1 MDNFYRAVR
10 QTFRFKG
17 AIVITVVC
25 AFLIGIL
32 WGGSIGTVV
41 YAIVEISFENGTFT
55 TWIDKQIEQIHNAP
69 PKEIVQTGWFSD
81 ASKEAV
87 LVYLRPYI
95 ERYTPDTPFKTVV
108 FLLAFMLLA
117 STLRSICVVCQTIA
131 SAHIAQGGTL
141 FIREEFFRNVIAYEV
156 NFFNNSGVADT
167 MSRFTND
174 MSSLAGGFDI
184 LYGKLV
190 REPIK
195 MIVCLTL
202 AAWISWQLLFF
213 TLLLLPIAVVA
224 IRWLARS
231 IKRAVRRG
239 MEEMAAMYSR
249 LEETFRSVKI
259 VKAFTR
265 EIYERHKFHATNKA
279 YYEKS
284 MKITKYS
291 SLTNPLTELLGLLM
305 ISVAILLGAYL
316 LMCPE
321 QELSKLTFI
330 SGATLDRGLLLAF
343 FGLLAAAADPARKLA
358 DIFTQFQSAVAA
370 ADRIYAMIDRPIII
384 HDPENPLP
392 FERHHKSITFEDVT
406 FAYEHGRPV
415 LNNVSLRI
423 EYGETIAIVGQSGC
437 GKSTLVSLVL
447 RFIDPICGIVK
458 IDGVPVNEIRQT
470 DLRSQIGLV
479 TQEPTLFN
487 ETVFNNIKYGKPDA
501 TREEVINAA
510 QSAFAHEFIEKELS
524 AGYETVVGPGGGL
537 LSGGQRQ
544 RIALARAILRD
555 PTILLLDEA
564 TSQVD
569 MYSEQMIHEALKSF
583 VGKRTTLIVTHRPSA
598 LSLANRIVVMCD
610 GKIESV
616 GTHSELL
623 KNSPTYLL
631 LYHQD

>member
-17 AIVITVVC
+17 AIATTIVC

-55 TWIDKQIEQIHNAP
+55 TWIDKQIEQLNNSP
-69 PKEIVQTGWFSD
+69 PNDVVQTGWFSD
-81 ASKEAV
+81 ASKKAT
-87 LVYLRPYI
+87 LVYLRPYV
-95 ERYTPDTPFKTVV
+95 ERYTPSTPFTTVV
-108 FLLAFMLLA
+108 FLLAFMLIA

-131 SAHIAQGGTL
+131 SAYIAQGGTL
-141 FIREEFFRNVIAYEV
+141 FIREEFFRKVIAYEV
-156 NFFNNSGVADT
+156 NFFNSSGVADT

-174 MSSLAGGFDI
+174 MNGLASGFDI

-190 REPIK
+190 REPVK
-195 MIVCLTL
+195 MLVCLVL
-202 AAWISWQLLFF
+202 AAWISWQLLLF
-213 TLLLLPIAVVA
+213 TLLLLPVAVVA

-239 MEEMAAMYSR
+239 MEEMAVMYAR

-265 EIYERHKFHATNKA
+265 EGYERHKFHITNKA
-279 YYEKS
+279 YYEKA
-284 MKITKYS
+284 MKVVKYG
-291 SLTNPLTELLGLLM
+291 SLTNPLTELLGLMM
-305 ISVAILLGAYL
+305 ISCAILVGAYL
-316 LMCPE
+316 LMCSD
-321 QELSKLTFI
+321 QELSKLAI
-330 SGATLDRGLLLAF
+330 LSGATLDRGLLLAF

-358 DIFTQFQSAVAA
+358 DIFAQFQSAVAA
-370 ADRIYAMIDRPIII
+370 ADRIYAMIDRPAMILN
-384 HDPENPLP
+384 PENPLP
-392 FERHHKSITFEDVT
+392 FERHHESITFEDIT
-406 FAYEHGRPV
+406 FAYDRGRPV
-415 LNNVSLRI
+415 LNNVSLRV

-447 RFIDPICGIVK
+447 RFIDPVCGIVK
-458 IDGVPVNEIRQT
+458 IDGVPVNELRQA

-479 TQEPTLFN
+479 TQEPMLFN
-487 ETVFNNIKYGKPDA
+487 DTVYNNIKYGKPDA
-501 TREEVINAA
+501 TREEVIAAA
-510 QSAFAHEFIEKELS
+510 QSAFAHEFIEKELT

-544 RIALARAILRD
+544 RIAVARAILRD

-569 MYSEQMIHEALKSF
+569 MYSEQMIHEALKGF
-583 VGKRTTLIVTHRPSA
+583 IGQRTTLIVTHRPSA

-616 GTHSELL
+616 GTHNELL
-623 KNSPTYLL
+623 KNSPTYSL